1 MTYQLT
7 NGVLALEISS
17 IGAELISVKKQGKER
32 LWQNENGGWSGH
44 APILFPKA
52 GDMQVVFDGQISAMA
67 GHGVARK
74 HEFSLVEKSENKI
87 VLKMTSDEGTKAVY
101 PYDFVLFVTYEIE
114 DAKLKIEYKMEN
126 LSSVPAYAYFGSH
139 ESYALDGEIDEY
151 EAVFPEEETFDS
163 LIHNGDIHG
172 LTGEVQSFGK
182 GKKLAFPKAF
192 MEDNTLIFA
201 NVNSRSVELWKRGGE
216 RIATLWFDGFE
227 HLLFWHPAESKM
239 VCMEP
244 WQNLPDFPDDKGK
257 EFSKKSGVRE
267 IEPKTSLATTHIIE
281 Y

>member
-1 MTYQLT
+1 MTYKL
-7 NGVLALEISS
+7 NGELLELEISS

-44 APILFPKA
+44 APVLFPKC
-52 GDMQVVFDGQISAMA
+52 GDMQVIFDGQISAMA

-74 HEFSLVEKSENKI
+74 HEFTLVEKTENKI
-87 VLKMTSDEGTKAVY
+87 TLKMTSDEGTKAVY
-101 PYDFVLFVTYEIE
+101 PYDFALFVSYEING
-114 DAKLKIEYKMEN
+114 AKLKIDYKMEN

-151 EAVFPEEETFDS
+151 EIVFPEEESFDS
-163 LIHNGDIHG
+163 LIHNGDIHA
-172 LTGEVQSFGK
+172 LTGKVESFGK
-182 GKKLAFPKAF
+182 GKRLALPKAF

-201 NVNSRSVELWKRGGE
+201 NVNSRFVELWKIGVE

-227 HLLFWHPAESKM
+227 HLLFWHPAGSRM

-244 WQNLPDFPDDKGK
+244 WQNLPDFEQDKGK
-257 EFSKKSGVRE
+257 EFSKKAGVRK
-267 IEPKTSLATTHIIE
+267 IEPKTSLAVTHTIE

>member
-1 MTYQLT
+1 MTYQLSS
-7 NGVLALEISS
+7 GLLELEISS

-44 APILFPKA
+44 APVLFPKA
-52 GDMQVVFDGQISAMA
+52 GDMQVVFNGEVSQMA
-67 GHGVARK
+67 SHGVARK
-74 HEFSLVEKSENKI
+74 HEFSLVEKTENKI

-101 PYDFVLFVTYEIE
+101 PYDFELFVAYEI
-114 DAKLKIEYKMEN
+114 DGAKLKIEYKMGN

-151 EAVFPEEETFDS
+151 EVIFPEEETFDS
-163 LIHNGDIHG
+163 WIHNGDIHG
-172 LTGEVQSFGK
+172 LTGEVESFGK
-182 GKKLAFPKAF
+182 GKKLVFPKAF
-192 MEDNTLIFA
+192 MEDNTLIFS
-201 NVNSRSVELWKRGGE
+201 NVNSRKVELWKIGGE

-227 HLLFWHPAESKM
+227 NLLFWHPAGSRM

-244 WQNLPDFPDDKGK
+244 WQNLPDLAEDKGK
-257 EFSKKSGVRE
+257 EFSEKKGVRK
-267 IEPKTSLATTHIIE
+267 IEPKTSLAVTHTVE